1 MVDFLFARVQKRGC
15 DFTQS
20 EQLFVADVLA
30 LILGEGKKVDGTIRA
45 EPDQHTKA
53 APFALPRTSSPLL
66 NDLAAKIGVD
76 QATLGTINGLNKGCI
91 VDAMVA
97 GELRKRFGFENTHNR
112 LSSSMN
118 YRL

>member
-1 MVDFLFARVQKRGC
+1 MVDFLFVRAQKRGC

-20 EQLFVADVLA
+20 EQLAVADVLA
-30 LILGEGKKVDGTIRA
+30 LILSEGKKVDGAIRA

-53 APFALPRTSSPLL
+53 ASFALPRTSNPLL

-91 VDAMVA
+91 VDAMLA
-97 GELRKRFGFENTHNR
+97 GELSKRSRLENTQKR
-112 LSSSMN
+112 LSSSIN
-118 YRL
+118 